1 MIVKRGIL
9 VQLASGSYTAR
20 LEDVDLDELIHAR
33 AARAPRPVV
42 IGPIEGDAASYVNKL
57 RLDPMLL
64 CIIFDHLLSNA
75 IKYGDETIAPAFC
88 VGIESL
94 GASDDMQ
101 VCCAR
106 IELHNAAGPQH
117 AKFLELGDD
126 ELNRDAAEGRGHAPA
141 RDDATSLE
149 RASPEE
155 RFPMVLECARA
166 LGGSVRLT
174 LTATEVVATLTLPR
188 ASFAVALSARDLDLL
203 ARLSYAI
210 VDDSMLSRKQLKR
223 VAGKALSATRA
234 PPLVA
239 GETRKSIEGFARAV
253 VAADVDVVFIDQNF
267 GTTDKDRKGTDL
279 VCSIRALDAAAQTA
293 GQQRLVFIV
302 SANDSK
308 DDRILY
314 KFAGADDCLSKGAA
328 SGISELLRKHAA
340 AGLARV
346 ALRS

>member
-75 IKYGDETIAPAFC
+75 IKYGDETIALAFC
-88 VGIESL
+88 AGVESL
-94 GASDDMQ
+94 GAASDDMQ
-101 VCCAR
+101 VCCVR

-117 AKFLELGDD
+117 AKLLDLG
-126 ELNRDAAEGRGHAPA
+126 EGALNRAAAEGRGHMLAREMPEFPA
-141 RDDATSLE
+141 T
-149 RASPEE
+149 PEE

-174 LTATEVVATLTLPR
+174 LSATEVVATLTLPR
-188 ASFAVALSARDLDLL
+188 ASFAVALSPRNLDLL

-210 VDDSMLSRKQLKR
+210 VEDSLLSRKQLER
-223 VAGKALSATRA
+223 VAGKAFSATLA

-239 GETRKSIEGFARAV
+239 GETRESIEGFPAR
-253 VAADVDVVFIDQNF
+253 
-267 GTTDKDRKGTDL
+267 GGGRGRGCGL
-279 VCSIRALDAAAQTA
+279 HRP
-293 GQQRLVFIV
+293 
-302 SANDSK
+302 
-308 DDRILY
+308 
-314 KFAGADDCLSKGAA
+314 
-328 SGISELLRKHAA
+328 EL
-340 AGLARV
+340 
-346 ALRS
+346 